1 MVGEN
6 GAQLSGG
13 EKQRI
18 ALARTLIRQPKIL
31 LLDEPTSALDAHNQ
45 RLVQEAL
52 DQASASLSMNLLSHP
67 SAR

>member
-1 MVGEN
+1 MGEN

-31 LLDEPTSALDAHNQ
+31 LLDEPTSALDVQNQ
-45 RLVQEAL
+45 RLVQDAL
-52 DQASASLSMNLLSHP
+52 SRACTSKSIASLH
-67 SAR
+67 